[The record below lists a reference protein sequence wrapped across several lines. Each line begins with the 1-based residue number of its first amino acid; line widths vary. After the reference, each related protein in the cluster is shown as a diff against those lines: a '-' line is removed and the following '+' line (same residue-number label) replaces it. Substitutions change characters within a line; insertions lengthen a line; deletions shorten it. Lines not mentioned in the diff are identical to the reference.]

1 MLEEKDQYIY
11 VIEKQVDDLRREKEN
26 LENIAGR
33 LEMQMYD
40 KEEKRKKK
48 TYKDNRNVQKDLTI
62 TRRLSNNINIQKE
75 PRSHPTKKYK

>member
-40 KEEKRKKK
+40 KEGRRKKK
-48 TYKDNRNVQKDLTI
+48 TTGMYKKILQ
-62 TRRLSNNINIQKE
+62 
-75 PRSHPTKKYK
+75 